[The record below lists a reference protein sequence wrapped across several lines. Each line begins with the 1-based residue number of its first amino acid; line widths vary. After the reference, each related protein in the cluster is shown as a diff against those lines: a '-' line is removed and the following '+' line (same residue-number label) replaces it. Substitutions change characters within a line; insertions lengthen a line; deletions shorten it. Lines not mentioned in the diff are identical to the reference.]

1 MEIYKSNRKNSKIYK
16 KIDYLKLL
24 IIIVVSFTLF
34 SLFFYYIGRQ
44 QKLGDSIL
52 TSILVTLLIS
62 LGSIISDILE
72 NRVKVFL
79 SDRKELGY
87 IEIHNEN
94 FGGPFVSD
102 REYQEVL
109 KKYDIEEIYKDN
121 SQYEGID
128 KGVIKKVLKIKKR
141 FNKTVVKAEVDL
153 KEWKSSSFIS
163 IVNLFIKEKTCIKK
177 IIIPNDY
184 DNYEKLYK
192 KLSKLK

>member
-34 SLFFYYIGRQ
+34 TLFFYYIGRQ

>member
-34 SLFFYYIGRQ
+34 TLFFYYIGRQ

-163 IVNLFIKEKTCIKK
+163 IANLFIKEKTCIKK

>member
-163 IVNLFIKEKTCIKK
+163 IENLFIKEKTCIKK

>member
-1 MEIYKSNRKNSKIYK
+1 MEIYKSNRKNSTIYK